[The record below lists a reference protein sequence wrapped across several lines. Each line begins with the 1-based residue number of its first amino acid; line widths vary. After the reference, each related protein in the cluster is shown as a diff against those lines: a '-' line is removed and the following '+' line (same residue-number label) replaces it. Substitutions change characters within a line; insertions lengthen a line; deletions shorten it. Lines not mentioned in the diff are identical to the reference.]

1 MHIPAKGTKK
11 EAILSALEERKR
23 GDYPWRSGRG
33 FAYQY
38 DAGKEAEEVAKS
50 AFTMFLSENA
60 LDPTAYPSLLRFEN
74 EIIAMAAAH
83 LGGGEGTVGAFTSGG
98 TESILL
104 AVKAARDFARQHR
117 PEITQ
122 PEMVLPITAH
132 AAFLKAAEYFGVRPI
147 VTKVTPGMRADVA
160 AMRAAVNDNTILL
173 VGSASSYAHGTV
185 DPITEIAAIGKE
197 KDIPVHVDGCIG
209 GFLLPYFRR
218 LGEAVP
224 AFGFD
229 VPGVTSISMDLH
241 KYAYA
246 AKGAS
251 VVLYRDR
258 KLRDAQ
264 IFSYADWPG
273 YTMVNTTVQSTKS
286 GGPLAAAWAVLTYF
300 GDDGYLAVAEKL
312 LDSKR
317 KILAGIREI
326 PGLFVIGEPEMC
338 LIAFGSETVDVFHLA
353 DELREV
359 GWMVQ
364 PQLSHP
370 AAPANLHLTLM
381 PSNAA
386 HTDEFLRDLAAA
398 MNKLRAKGKIERDP
412 AVDAIAA
419 QLSSPDVEEK
429 LPMLAQMLG
438 IGGDDGPL
446 PKRMA
451 DVNSLLDAMP
461 PPARERLIRAFV
473 SQMFTPAH
481 GS

>member
-1 MHIPAKGTKK
+1 MKIPAKGTKK
-11 EAILSALEERKR
+11 GDILTALEERKR

-38 DAGKEAEEVAKS
+38 DAGREAEEVAKS

-74 EIIAMAAAH
+74 EIVAMAAAH
-83 LGGGEGTVGAFTSGG
+83 LGGDASTVGAFTSGG

-104 AVKAARDFARQHR
+104 AVKAARDHAKKTR
-117 PEITQ
+117 PQ
-122 PEMVLPITAH
+122 VKAPEMVLPITAH
-132 AAFLKAAEYFGVRPI
+132 AAFLKAAQYFGIKPVI
-147 VTKVTPGMRADVA
+147 TKVTPGMRADVE
-160 AMRAAVNDNTILL
+160 AMRAAVNENTILL

-185 DPITEIAAIGKE
+185 DPIEEIAAIGRAKE
-197 KDIPVHVDGCIG
+197 IPVHVDGCIG

-218 LGEAVP
+218 LGEPVP
-224 AFGFD
+224 AFGFE

-258 KLRDAQ
+258 ALRDAQ

-300 GDDGYLAVAEKL
+300 GDDGYLAIAEKL
-312 LDSKR
+312 LASKR
-317 KILAGIREI
+317 RILEGIKEMKD
-326 PGLFVIGEPEMC
+326 LFVIGEPEMC

-353 DELREV
+353 DELRET

-386 HTDEFLRDLAAA
+386 HTEEFLRDLAAA
-398 MNKLRAKGKIERDP
+398 TAKLRAKGPIAKDP
-412 AVDAIAA
+412 AVLAVAE
-419 QLSSPDVEEK
+419 QLSAPDVEER

-438 IGGDDGPL
+438 IGGADGPL
-446 PKRMA
+446 PTRMA
-451 DVNSLLDAMP
+451 DVNGLLDAMP
-461 PPARERLIRAFV
+461 PAARERLIRAFV
-473 SQMFTPAH
+473 SQLFTPSH
-481 GS
+481 DS